1 MSDSLILSYRKLHLS
16 EGRILF
22 YLKNIAGDDK
32 IYRIASNNFVI
43 PYGGDDFKKVITWYK
58 PRNLVDYG
66 DFRDKVIE
74 FLKVI
79 PKIQTKKLIDE
90 DNKRLRVYPVVPVT
104 EKKNLREEIA

>member
-1 MSDSLILSYRKLHLS
+1 M
-16 EGRILF
+16 LF
-22 YLKNIAGDDK
+22 RSDK